1 MLVGREKTPLARPAV
16 NGGLIRRGLV
26 VALLGSCLSPPAV
39 ATAASPSLTIAAYR
53 AQASAICKTAN
64 RELNHHSPA
73 NFAGEVEFAF
83 ETVRSAYAALARL
96 KPPPRLAPLHAK
108 MLVNTRALLA
118 DFPPLVKAAKIRNGG
133 VRARVCQRG
142 RAPHQTW
149 ERGRRALDEARRS
162 RLQPMSAIR
171 PGVRGSGSRCDI
183 TSRSGC
189 RICWFFPQPE
199 SRDRVPMR
207 VVPARRVRGTVRN
220 LAQATAP
227 PPGASMER
235 LCDVR

>member
-83 ETVRSAYAALARL
+83 ETARSAYAALARL

-118 DFPPLVKAAKIRNGG
+118 DFPPLVKAAKKGMAAYE
-133 VRARVCQRG
+133 RAS
-142 RAPHQTW
+142 AK
-149 ERGRRALDEARRS
+149 EAAHHTK
-162 RLQPMSAIR
+162 LGNEVAVLWTKL
-171 PGVRGSGSRCDI
+171 G
-183 TSRSGC
+183 
-189 RICWFFPQPE
+189 
-199 SRDRVPMR
+199 
-207 VVPARRVRGTVRN
+207 VPACN
-220 LAQATAP
+220 Q
-227 PPGASMER
+227 
-235 LCDVR
+235 